1 VSFNTSDSQQN
12 GPSAAPNLFGVTW
25 SKNYVSVPRPTTP
38 KNTVL
43 AYVLW
48 FVFGLGTLGVH
59 QFYLGNTKRGLIF
72 LTLWILTFILSIV
85 GIGFITGLAL
95 IVYWIYDAVVLH
107 EEVQEV
113 NNGTIR
119 QSVL

>member
-25 SKNYVSVPRPTTP
+25 SKNYVSVPRPSTP

-43 AYVLW
+43 AYVIW
-48 FVFGLGTLGVH
+48 FFLGQIGVH
-59 QFYLGNTKRGLIF
+59 QFYLGNAKRGLIF
-72 LTLWILTFILSIV
+72 LSLWLLTVILAVV
-85 GIGFITGLAL
+85 GVGFITGLAL
-95 IVYWIYDAVVLH
+95 LVYWIYDAVVLH
-107 EEVQEV
+107 EQVQEV